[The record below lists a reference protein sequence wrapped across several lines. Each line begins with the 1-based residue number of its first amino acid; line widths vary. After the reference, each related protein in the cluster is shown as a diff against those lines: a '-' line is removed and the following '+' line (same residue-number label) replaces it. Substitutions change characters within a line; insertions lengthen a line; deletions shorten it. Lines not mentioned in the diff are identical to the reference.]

1 MSPFVRISPT
11 PAFKSDMEVV
21 DKLGVL
27 AERLRE
33 RHPDA
38 QRMALEAAD
47 IILRDIEQACRQLG
61 IEFDALPSSRA
72 ALSLVH
78 SDGAEPDAS

>member
-1 MSPFVRISPT
+1 
-11 PAFKSDMEVV
+11 MEVV

-33 RHPDA
+33 RHPEA
-38 QRMALEAAD
+38 ERMVLEAAD

-61 IEFDALPSSRA
+61 IEFDAVPTPRS

-78 SDGAEPDAS
+78 SDSSEPDAS

>member
-1 MSPFVRISPT
+1 MSSFVRISPT

-21 DKLGVL
+21 DKLGAL

-33 RHPDA
+33 RHPAA
-38 QRMALEAAD
+38 QRMVLEAAD
-47 IILRDIEQACRQLG
+47 VILRDIEQACRQLG
-61 IEFDALPSSRA
+61 IEFDALPGPRS

-78 SDGAEPDAS
+78 SDSFEPDAS

>member
-1 MSPFVRISPT
+1 MGSFVRIPPT
-11 PAFKSDMEVV
+11 PAFKGDMEVV

-33 RHPDA
+33 RHPEA
-38 QRMALEAAD
+38 ERMVLEAAD

-61 IEFDALPSSRA
+61 IEFDAVPTPRS

-78 SDGAEPDAS
+78 SDSFEPDAS